1 VTAGLRIGAVA
12 AGFTRD
18 LDFDLSRI
26 EALIRHG
33 RQAEVQL
40 LVLPDAA
47 LGGYLTDLSSPA
59 QRDLPPALELDD
71 PLIAKVIAMAGEM
84 VVCFGFC
91 EADGPY
97 RYNTALCVTGDGI
110 LGKHRKVH
118 QPPAERAIYA
128 AGDGFGAFDT
138 PVGRLGMMIDY
149 DKTFPEAA
157 RALAV
162 DGAALIACLCAWP
175 TSITNRAARMNEDR
189 QSRLFDLYDRSRAAE
204 NQVVM
209 VSSNLTGSI
218 GGLRFLGQSKVVGPG
233 GDIVART
240 WSKAGI
246 AIADVDVHAELE
258 TARRVLH
265 HLDER
270 RPEVY

>member
-1 VTAGLRIGAVA
+1 VLRIGAVA

-18 LDFDLSRI
+18 LEFDLSRV

-33 RQAEVQL
+33 RREEVQL

-47 LGGYLTDLSSPA
+47 LGGYLTDLSSPS
-59 QRDLPPALELDD
+59 QDDLPPALELDD

-91 EADGPY
+91 EADGPH

-128 AGDGFGAFDT
+128 AGNEFAGFDT

-157 RALAV
+157 RGLAA
-162 DGAALIACLCAWP
+162 DGAEIVACLSSWA
-175 TSITNRAARMNEDR
+175 TSSRSPGPARDR
-189 QSRLFDLYDRSRAAE
+189 QARLFDLYDWVRAAE
-204 NQVVM
+204 NQVVF
-209 VSSNLTGSI
+209 VSANQAGVMNGT
-218 GGLRFLGQSKVVGPG
+218 RFLGQAKVVDPS
-233 GDIVART
+233 GDIRART
-240 WSKAGI
+240 GAKPAVVVAEFDVKA
-246 AIADVDVHAELE
+246 AIAA
-258 TARRVLH
+258 ARLSRH
-265 HLDER
+265 HLSER
-270 RPEVY
+270 IPEHCPA